1 MILSKIGLLLFPK
14 AIFSLPVLGK
24 KMIYLTF
31 DDGPTPEITPWVFEI
46 LEKHQIKATF
56 FLLGNEIVKNPEFLP
71 LYNIKGHQ
79 IGNHGFEHF
88 DGWKTDKSQYLENI
102 LKNKKQIASNL
113 FRPPYGRITPAI
125 YKTIKNQFKI
135 IFWNK
140 MIGDYNQKIISESE
154 INHFLKKL
162 KNGDIIVLHDNK
174 KSFHN
179 LKNILPMIIE
189 YGKKNHFE
197 FGIIEN

>member
-1 MILSKIGLLLFPK
+1 MLSKIGSLFFPK

-46 LEKHQIKATF
+46 LEKNHIKATF
-56 FLLGNEIVKNPEFLP
+56 FLLGTEVVKFPEIMS
-71 LYNIKGHQ
+71 LYHSKGHK
-79 IGNHGFEHF
+79 IGNHGFEHL
-88 DGWKTDKSQYLENI
+88 DGWKNNTDDYIQNILEN
-102 LKNKKQIASNL
+102 KKHIPSRL

-125 YKTIKNQFKI
+125 YKTIQNQFKI

-140 MIGDYNQKIISESE
+140 MIGDFKQKTITTSE
-154 INHFLKKL
+154 INHFLQKL
-162 KNGDIIVLHDNK
+162 KNGDILVLHDNK

-179 LKNILPMIIE
+179 LKLILPIIIE
-189 YGKKNHFE
+189 YGIKNNFE
-197 FGIIEN
+197 FGILEN